1 MCKYFFWGFLL
12 ATKHSSAE
20 KRHKQSEVRRMRNK
34 SAKSSVRTS
43 ARKYVEAVHAKDSEL
58 ASQLLRALVKELD
71 TAAGKGILSKNS
83 VSRKKSRMMKLYNV
97 SFAATA
103 AK

>member
-1 MCKYFFWGFLL
+1 M

-34 SAKSSVRTS
+34 SANSSVRTS

-58 ASQLLRALVKELD
+58 AFQLLKALVKELD
-71 TAAGKGILSKNS
+71 TAAGRGILSKNS

-97 SFAATA
+97 SFGAAA
-103 AK
+103 AN